1 MARYIEYD
9 IASGRI
15 ISEIKALKPPR
26 ISDGTSLIEISED
39 TEIETSLYMV
49 KDGKLVKAFKALNEE
64 TEQERIKREYA
75 ESVRLRVKS
84 MEHELCVALLAED
97 EDEIARLRREYRN
110 LEAYL

>member
-9 IASGRI
+9 TISGRI

-26 ISDGTSLIEISED
+26 MSDGMSFIEVDED
-39 TEIETSLYMV
+39 AEIETSLYLV

-97 EDEIARLRREYRN
+97 DEEIARLKREYKN